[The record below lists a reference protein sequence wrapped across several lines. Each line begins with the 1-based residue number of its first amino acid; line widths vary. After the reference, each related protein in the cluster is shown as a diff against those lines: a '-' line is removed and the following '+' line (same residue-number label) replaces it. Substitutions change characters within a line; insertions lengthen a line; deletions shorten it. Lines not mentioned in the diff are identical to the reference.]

1 MHVSLSTK
9 TNSAEYLLSSGAN
22 AAVEPLT
29 NADQD
34 EVLTFLG
41 TRSLHTA
48 YLSGLIRDNGILSSN
63 NRGTFYGYRNNLR
76 ELEGVALIGH
86 AILMETVTN
95 RAVRA
100 FAERAQSFKMA
111 HLIMCEEE
119 QIDKFWSFYAKAG
132 QEMRRASRQLLFEL
146 RWPIEVSNPVST
158 LRLATSDDLKLL
170 VPVHAEMARHE
181 SGVDPREVD
190 EPGFTE
196 RYARRIG
203 QGRTWILVA
212 NGQLLFKAEIVSET
226 LETTYIEGIWVN
238 PDVRRQGFGRSCMSQ
253 LARMLLWRT
262 RSLCLVAN
270 DENEAANAFF
280 RQAGYHA
287 RGVYDTIFLK

>member
-1 MHVSLSTK
+1 MQASLLAK
-9 TNSAEYLLSSGAN
+9 TNSAQYLLSAGAD

-29 NADQD
+29 NADHD
-34 EVLTFLG
+34 EVLAFLG

-48 YLSGLIRDNGILSSN
+48 YLSGLIRENGILSPN

-76 ELEGVALIGH
+76 EIEGVALIGH
-86 AILMETVTN
+86 AILMEAVTN
-95 RAVRA
+95 RAIRA
-100 FAERAQSFKMA
+100 FAQTAQSFTTA
-111 HLIMCEEE
+111 HLIMCQED
-119 QIDKFWSFYAKAG
+119 QIDKFWSFYARVG
-132 QEMRRASRQLLFEL
+132 QEMRRASRQIVFEL
-146 RWPIEVSNPVST
+146 RWPNEVSNPVST
-158 LRLATSDDLKLL
+158 LRLAMPDDLNLL
-170 VPVHAEMARHE
+170 VPVHAEMAREE

-190 EPGFTE
+190 ESGFTQ
-196 RYARRIG
+196 RYARRIA
-203 QGRTWILVA
+203 QGRTWILA
-212 NGQLLFKAEIVSET
+212 ENSQLLFKAEIVSET

-238 PDVRRQGFGRSCMSQ
+238 PEVRRQGFGLSCMSQ

-270 DENEAANAFF
+270 DENEAASAFF

>member
-9 TNSAEYLLSSGAN
+9 TNSAEYLLSAGAD
-22 AAVEPLT
+22 AAVEALT

-34 EVLTFLG
+34 EVLAFLE

-48 YLSGLIRDNGILSSN
+48 YLSGLIRDNGILSSH
-63 NRGTFYGYRNNLR
+63 NRGTFYAYRNNLR
-76 ELEGVALIGH
+76 EIEGVALIGH
-86 AILMETVTN
+86 AILMEAVTN

-100 FAERAQSFKMA
+100 FAETAQRYTKA
-111 HLIMCEEE
+111 HLIMCQED

-132 QEMRRASRQLLFEL
+132 QEMRLASRQLVFEL
-146 RWPIEVSNPVST
+146 RWPIEVSKPAST
-158 LRLATSDDLKLL
+158 LRLARLDDLDLL
-170 VPVHAEMARHE
+170 IPVHAEIAREE

-190 EPGFTE
+190 AAGFAQ
-196 RYARRIG
+196 RYARRIS
-203 QGRTWILVA
+203 QGRTWISVE
-212 NGQLLFKAEIVSET
+212 NGKLLFKAEIVSET
-226 LETTYIEGIWVN
+226 RETTYIEGIWVN
-238 PDVRRQGFGRSCMSQ
+238 PDVRRQGYGRSCMSQ

-270 DENEAANAFF
+270 DENEIATAFF

>member
-1 MHVSLSTK
+1 MHASLSTK
-9 TNSAEYLLSSGAN
+9 TNSAEYLLSSCAD

-34 EVLTFLG
+34 EALEFLG

-48 YLSGLIRDNGILSSN
+48 FLSGLIRDNGILGSN
-63 NRGTFYGYRNNLR
+63 NRGTFYCYRNNLR
-76 ELEGVALIGH
+76 EIEGVALIGH

-100 FAERAQSFKMA
+100 FAERAQSFKVA
-111 HLIMCEEE
+111 HMIMCEEE
-119 QIDKFWSFYAKAG
+119 QIDKFWSFYAKNG
-132 QEMRRASRQLLFEL
+132 QEMRRACRQLVFEL
-146 RWPIEVSNPVST
+146 RWPAEISNPVTT
-158 LRLATSDDLKLL
+158 LRLAKSDDLGLL
-170 VPVHAEMARHE
+170 IPVHAELARQE

-190 EPGFTE
+190 ESGFTE
-196 RYARRIG
+196 RYARRIR
-203 QGRTWILVA
+203 QGRTWILIE

-238 PDVRRQGFGRSCMSQ
+238 PSVRRQGFGRSCMSQ

-270 DENEAANAFF
+270 DENEAARAFF

-287 RGVYDTIFLK
+287 RGVYDTIFLR